1 MIVAELETLFTAN
14 ITAYDKGAAKVEATN
29 KALAKSDP
37 TVKVDANA
45 TGALADMN
53 KVIAEGR
60 TIDKTTAT
68 AKIDADITKAE
79 KNAGDA
85 RTLLAQLEKMDPTV
99 QVTADIASAQ
109 ASLARTETALKSL
122 QGARATML
130 VDADT
135 TGAQSALGKLPDAA
149 GKAGDDAGA
158 TMSKGIVSALVA
170 IPFAGA
176 VIGIGAAVAGG
187 IIGALRDGLQ
197 VEARSDLLTARTG
210 LDPATV
216 AKIARAAGESY
227 ADNFGLSI
235 ASGMDTARVALTS
248 GLLNPTATARDTKAI
263 IESLDGVATVIG
275 EDIPAVSRSTAQLL
289 RTGLAKDAAG
299 AFDLIVKGSQAGL
312 NVSGDWLDTVD
323 EYSTQFRKLGLDG
336 PQALGLLSQ
345 AIKGGARDT
354 DIAADSLKEF
364 AIRAVDG
371 SKTTVA
377 GFTGIGLS
385 ATDMAAAIA
394 KGGPEASAALDLT
407 LDRLRAVEDPTTR
420 ATLAVDLFGT
430 KAEDMGAALYSMDL
444 SNAVTQLGTVAGAA
458 QTAVSAMGDNAA
470 SSIESAQRNIEVAA
484 DGIKGALATAFSPQI
499 EGFATFVSEN
509 REAVMGFLLDLAN
522 GGIDAGRSLVNAA
535 ASGTEAFGAFVAG
548 PAADLLDAVADI
560 VVGMDHMLPGDQGGK
575 AFRDWADGAVENMH
589 GLKDASKDTA
599 DEIRKSLIT
608 DALDPAQAK
617 LNGIA
622 LPMIAQA
629 ALHDASLRVAKS
641 VDAIGYAADGSRL
654 ALSTFN
660 GNIDVTTEAGKALD
674 GQLRTMVESLDEEAR
689 KALLAGEGQAELTT
703 RYAEGR
709 QALVDQ
715 LVQMGF
721 TADQAQVLAD
731 RYGAIPGNVS
741 TIIEANTTPAATSVG
756 QAQAMYDGLGRLVVT
771 TTVDADTSSAYAKL
785 ATIQDQL
792 RSITGNKTLRIA
804 VGAGGQGGL
813 TFADGGVANPAA
825 FALAAGGTYRAERG
839 TRGRARLVRLPM
851 VVVK

>member
-407 LDRLRAVEDPTTR
+407 LDR
-420 ATLAVDLFGT
+420 FGT